1 MKRNALALSLTLSL
15 LLSAIVGTQFVNVGL
30 ANFFI
35 PKGTWGTE
43 PVPPLI
49 DVQSP
54 SEKQNFS
61 FASDVWLKFTAVK
74 PATSWY
80 TSSNSSFAHTFG
92 TISSISYSL
101 DGEREKGVAGCE
113 SKDEYGIL
121 YFSLNLGKLQEGWHR
136 VSIAAQGWGFYGTVM
151 EDIYE
156 GSEYKMS
163 ALPFKL
169 VNSSV
174 RVNFTVGNVIPPS
187 VQILSPESKQ
197 YAVHDV
203 PLSCIIDE
211 RPLFKIAYSLDEKYN
226 VTITGN
232 MTLIG
237 LSNGAHNV
245 TIYVWDVAGN
255 IGASETLHFSI
266 AKPEPKPHSPEPF
279 PITLIVA
286 LLASVA
292 IIGAG
297 ILVYFKRR
305 NH

>member
-1 MKRNALALSLTLSL
+1 MKRNALALLLTFSLFF
-15 LLSAIVGTQFVNVGL
+15 SAIVGTRFVNFGL

-43 PVPPLI
+43 PWPPLI

-61 FASDVWLKFTAVK
+61 VASDVWLNFTVVK

-80 TSSNSSFAHTFG
+80 TSSNGSFAHTFG

-101 DGEREKGVAGCE
+101 DGKQEKDVTGGE

-121 YFSLNLGKLQEGWHR
+121 YFTWNLGKLQEGWHR
-136 VSIAAQGWGFYGTVM
+136 FSIAAQGWGFYGTVM
-151 EDIYE
+151 EDIYP
-156 GSEYKMS
+156 GSGYMMS

-197 YAVHDV
+197 YAMHDV
-203 PLSCIIDE
+203 PLSYTIDE

-226 VTITGN
+226 MTITGN
-232 MTLIG
+232 MTLAG
-237 LSNGAHNV
+237 LSNGVHNV
-245 TIYVWDVAGN
+245 TVYVWDVAGN
-255 IGASETLHFSI
+255 VGASETLHFSI
-266 AKPEPKPHSPEPF
+266 AEPEPEPHAPEPF
-279 PITLIVA
+279 PTTLVTASVVTVAVLSASLIVY
-286 LLASVA
+286 LK
-292 IIGAG
+292 
-297 ILVYFKRR
+297 KRKK
-305 NH
+305 